1 MNQNDTHVA
10 TRRNTAPTAETELY
24 VNASKLA
31 VSAARKALEKL
42 EPDAL
47 QQQPP
52 TAAAGASN
60 PAQEAQVSTLVNTL
74 TELLAPLQPEDGS
87 KGALVLPVPPS
98 HGDGSEK
105 TLKAL
110 LVSAVESN
118 VGIDELKRL
127 RQFEASHKQVKICL
141 TDA

>member
-10 TRRNTAPTAETELY
+10 TRRNAAPTAETELY

-31 VSAARKALEKL
+31 VSAARKAYKEL
-42 EPDAL
+42 EPDAP

-74 TELLAPLQPEDGS
+74 TELLAPLQPEDG
-87 KGALVLPVPPS
+87 
-98 HGDGSEK
+98 
-105 TLKAL
+105 
-110 LVSAVESN
+110 
-118 VGIDELKRL
+118 
-127 RQFEASHKQVKICL
+127 
-141 TDA
+141 